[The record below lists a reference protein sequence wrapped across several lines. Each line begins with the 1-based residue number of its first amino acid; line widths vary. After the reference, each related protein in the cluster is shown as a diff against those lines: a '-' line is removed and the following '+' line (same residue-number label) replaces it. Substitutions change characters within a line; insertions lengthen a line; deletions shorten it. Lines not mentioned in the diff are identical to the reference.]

1 LDDRYFQGLDGQYTY
16 SLHFR
21 ISKADGKGFIAENK
35 PSYFQRRSAT
45 TELVLE
51 AGQYSVMVKII
62 ATRYESLPTPEDIM
76 IRNCKTRPKKL
87 QAIGRSYDIAHA
99 KGGLKES
106 GLEREERLR
115 KQRREKRK
123 IKAREAF
130 EKYRQF
136 RKKEK
141 LRGIRM
147 KAKDKSSKEDQG
159 KGDLT
164 IRINMSGIPQKN
176 TAKDYEVTIEPVN
189 KDKRVENSTR
199 VPDDGHVTDPESKT
213 QIESSPQDAET
224 SNNNKAHLET
234 THEEETEKPPPAEL
248 TLDDI
253 SDDGLS
259 WSSDIDAPPDSDSD
273 ESDESDADEDSSE
286 KPPASTRVNQEKT
299 ASENDKESSS
309 KGPWNAVCVFGLRV
323 YAKEAQAEIEVIRE
337 SGEGKIVKIQS
348 EDWRAAAGG

>member
-1 LDDRYFQGLDGQYTY
+1 
-16 SLHFR
+16 
-21 ISKADGKGFIAENK
+21 
-35 PSYFQRRSAT
+35 
-45 TELVLE
+45 
-51 AGQYSVMVKII
+51 MVKII

-76 IRNCKTRPKKL
+76 IRSCKSRPKKL

-99 KGGLKES
+99 KGGLKAS

-130 EKYRQF
+130 EKYRQY

-159 KGDLT
+159 KSNLT
-164 IRINMSGIPQKN
+164 IQVNMSGILQKDK
-176 TAKDYEVTIEPVN
+176 AKDYKVTIETVD

-199 VPDDGHVTDPESKT
+199 VPDNGHITKPVAKT
-213 QIESSPQDAET
+213 QIESSPQGAKT
-224 SNNNKAHLET
+224 SNDNKAHTET
-234 THEEETEKPPPAEL
+234 TYKEETEKPPPAEL
-248 TLDDI
+248 TIDDI

-259 WSSDIDAPPDSDSD
+259 WSSDIDAPPNSDSD
-273 ESDESDADEDSSE
+273 ESDDSDSDDDSSGE
-286 KPPASTRVNQEKT
+286 PPPSMKVDKEKT
-299 ASENDKESSS
+299 ANENSKESSS

-323 YAKEAQAEIEVIRE
+323 YAKEAQAEIEVIRK
-337 SGEGKIVKIQS
+337 SDEGKVVKIQS